1 MIFFFDNGTE
11 KSEEGVVP
19 FKIFV
24 WQIGRVFLELNQHTN
39 TKKYTTLQP
48 LSPH

>member
-1 MIFFFDNGTE
+1 MILDKPNYDIFIDNGTE

-24 WQIGRVFLELNQHTN
+24 WQIGRVFLELNQHKN
-39 TKKYTTLQP
+39 TK
-48 LSPH
+48 